1 MNLNADI
8 VFDNLPPEMNARM
21 AGPKVLDLALRRP
34 ELYEGGGAIFEADR
48 LYLVNSDR
56 VPQRARAERGCV
68 IVCIG
73 DSPLLERYRKNC
85 SVIVIE
91 RDTDFYQAFNTLQR
105 IFDSYDKWETE
116 LRKIIDRSGSV
127 SQLLMCS
134 EPVFGNPLFAIDE
147 DFKILGASIGSATP
161 STGKGLS
168 GGKTLGIDE
177 LDQFLELHDLSMD
190 EHEPLV
196 LTLLDQTTLNYNLFE
211 SDTYRGCL
219 TVRYE
224 GRPYR
229 PSDKPLIEHLG
240 RFVLIAKQQLAA
252 RAPEGLGS
260 LRQAVQALVE
270 PAARVLGKAPQEEHA
285 ARGEGVGR
293 KVNGVPGVLQ
303 PARQD
308 EVPNQYAA
316 F

>member
-1 MNLNADI
+1 MYLNADI
-8 VFDNLPPEMNARM
+8 VFDNLPSEMNARM
-21 AGPKVLDLALRRP
+21 AGSKVLDLALRRP

-73 DSPLLERYRKNC
+73 DSPLLERCRKNC

-147 DFKILGASIGSATP
+147 DFKILGASIGTATP

-177 LDQFLELHDLSMD
+177 
-190 EHEPLV
+190 
-196 LTLLDQTTLNYNLFE
+196 
-211 SDTYRGCL
+211 
-219 TVRYE
+219 
-224 GRPYR
+224 
-229 PSDKPLIEHLG
+229 
-240 RFVLIAKQQLAA
+240 
-252 RAPEGLGS
+252 RA
-260 LRQAVQALVE
+260 
-270 PAARVLGKAPQEEHA
+270 
-285 ARGEGVGR
+285 
-293 KVNGVPGVLQ
+293 
-303 PARQD
+303 
-308 EVPNQYAA
+308 
-316 F
+316 